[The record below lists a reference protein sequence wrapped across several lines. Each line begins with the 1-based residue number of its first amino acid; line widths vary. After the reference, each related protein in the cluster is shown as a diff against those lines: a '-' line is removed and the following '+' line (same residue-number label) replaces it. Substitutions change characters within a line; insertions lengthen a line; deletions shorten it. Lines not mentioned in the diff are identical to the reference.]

1 MNQIICP
8 KCKNKFSLEEN
19 QYEKIL
25 SNIRNEE
32 FKKELE
38 IRLQEIKKS
47 YNKDL
52 ELEKQKIKHNF
63 DKKIIEK
70 DNEINILS
78 EQAKN
83 FSKDKELDILNV
95 KKYFE
100 EEILKKNGE
109 LSDLKNLLKI
119 KNAEKELSE
128 KSLKE
133 KFDLTIK
140 QKDETIAFY
149 KDFKL
154 KQSTKMIGESL
165 EKHCE
170 NEFNKIRM
178 TAFPN
183 SVFGKDNDI
192 KTGSKGDYIYR
203 EYDTDGIEI
212 VSIMFEMKN
221 ENDETQNK
229 KKNEHFFKELN
240 KDRIEKKC
248 EYAILVS
255 MLEGDNEFYNNGI
268 VDVSYQYEKMYVI
281 RPQFFIPIITIL
293 RDAALNSLKYKK
305 EVEIIKEQ
313 NIDITNFEKDLN
325 SFKTAFLKNYN
336 SASNNFKKAI
346 DEIDKSIKKMEEVK
360 RFLTTSENQ
369 LRLANNKLEDVTIK
383 KLTKKNE
390 TMKKKF
396 EELK

>member
-25 SNIRNEE
+25 SDIRNEE

-133 KFDLTIK
+133 KFALTIK

-149 KDFKL
+149 KDFKS

-221 ENDETQNK
+221 ENDETQSK

-293 RDAALNSLKYKK
+293 RNAALNSLKYKK

-346 DEIDKSIKKMEEVK
+346 DEIDKSIKRMEEVK